1 MNKLSYKTF
10 TRSYFK
16 SLVELRLNFQTLSQS
31 NLIQFSLHC
40 TCQKSFQYYIWSVI
54 LHVSLT
60 YFLILVGCLFFPPTQ
75 SNLWLSLAIMEKK
88 NVSVLGKK
96 WCSPPPRLSSSP
108 SAPAPTPPSSSSILN
123 DFQVCPW
130 VKLLAP
136 ILGMLGV
143 CLHKHETKLGGGA
156 HDVSTTSGG
165 KITALKF
172 WGWNR

>member
-40 TCQKSFQYYIWSVI
+40 TCQKIFQYYIWSVI

-75 SNLWLSLAIMEKK
+75 SNLWHH
-88 NVSVLGKK
+88 
-96 WCSPPPRLSSSP
+96 SSSP
-108 SAPAPTPPSSSSILN
+108 QVVRVHRTVFLSHLQTVHMVSSNHWNSLNMIIWSAA
-123 DFQVCPW
+123 
-130 VKLLAP
+130 KEKR
-136 ILGMLGV
+136 
-143 CLHKHETKLGGGA
+143 HKEIVPDT
-156 HDVSTTSGG
+156 VSLDEYFKDMFVFVDLCNNFKGLFPCD
-165 KITALKF
+165 KCVI
-172 WGWNR
+172 N